1 MVYLTVV
8 LRTLIMYIFLIA
20 VMRLGGKRQIGE
32 LQLSELVT
40 ALLISELATTP
51 LIDPEVALLRAMLPI
66 LTVIALEIAITFSTT
81 KSQLLKKI
89 FDGTP
94 SVIIKKGQL
103 DQKEMGRLRMSVEE
117 LIGECRQAGIFDIS
131 DIEYAVLEE
140 NGKLSVLESAK
151 DGEPERG
158 IAHVLIVDGEVSD
171 NGLKSS
177 GITACTLKM
186 RLEKRGLDAAEV
198 FLYTVNDAG
207 EENLIIKQK
216 K

>member
-1 MVYLTVV
+1 
-8 LRTLIMYIFLIA
+8 MYIFLIA

-51 LIDPEVALLRAMLPI
+51 IIDPKVTLLYAMLPI
-66 LTVIALEIAITFSTT
+66 LTVIVLEIAITFLTT
-81 KSQLLKKI
+81 KSQLFKKV

-131 DIEYAVLEE
+131 DIEYAILEE

-151 DGEPERG
+151 NGEPERG
-158 IAHVLIVDGEVSD
+158 IAHVLIVDGEVSV
-171 NGLKSS
+171 NGLKTS
-177 GITACTLKM
+177 GITASMLKM
-186 RLEKRGLDAAEV
+186 RLEKRDLDVADV

-207 EENLIIKQK
+207 VENLVIKQK
-216 K
+216 Q

>member
-1 MVYLTVV
+1 
-8 LRTLIMYIFLIA
+8 MYIFLIA

-51 LIDPEVALLRAMLPI
+51 IIDPKVTLLYAMLPI
-66 LTVIALEIAITFSTT
+66 LTVIVLEIAITFLTT
-81 KSQLLKKI
+81 KSQLLKKV

-131 DIEYAVLEE
+131 DIEYAILEE

-151 DGEPERG
+151 NGEPERG
-158 IAHVLIVDGEVSD
+158 IAHVLIVDGEVSV
-171 NGLKSS
+171 NGLKTS
-177 GITACTLKM
+177 GIAASTLKT
-186 RLEKRGLDAAEV
+186 RLEKRDLDVTDV

-207 EENLIIKQK
+207 VENLVIKQK
-216 K
+216 Q